1 MEKAIMIHIKP
12 LAEVEPTGRK
22 YHSNPKSD
30 YLDELDFHEL
40 NRLSEVLATNLGCV
54 QTPLDDGSTAP
65 CHTCRMAA
73 LEAMALYLVI
83 HKPNFKWSFEKK
95 QSTSITNQQD
105 AQS

>member
-83 HKPNFKWSFEKK
+83 HKPNFKGSFEKK
-95 QSTSITNQQD
+95 PSTSIPNQQD